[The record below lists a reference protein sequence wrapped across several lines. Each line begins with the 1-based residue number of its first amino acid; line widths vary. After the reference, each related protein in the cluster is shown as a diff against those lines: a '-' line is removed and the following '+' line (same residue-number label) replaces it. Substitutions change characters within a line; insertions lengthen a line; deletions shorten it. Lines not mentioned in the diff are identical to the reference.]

1 MTPDLRKTNSPPLPS
16 RLLCASAIALLLAGC
31 DSTPKMP
38 KTPEMPSVPA
48 VVEVEPVSSDSDV
61 TDRVGQAAITPLS
74 DLNVVQQKIPEVLLY
89 ARDVGAYSVPE
100 KLDCDSVQHEI
111 NRLDAALGADF
122 DAEGKGKPSLLERG
136 GDMAENY
143 GVGFVR
149 RTMEGFVP
157 FRSWLRKL
165 TGAESHSKQI
175 AAAITAGGVRR
186 AYLKGLRQ
194 GLGCPIPVPPKA
206 TKTAAAAEAASEA
219 VAGAAAAVGAASAPA
234 DTASAPAPA
243 PTPAP
248 ASPRP
253 AASTP
258 QP

>member
-1 MTPDLRKTNSPPLPS
+1 MSASSPIPVSQHLPQ
-16 RLLCASAIALLLAGC
+16 RVILASITALLLAGC
-31 DSTPKMP
+31 ESTPEMP

-48 VVEVEPVSSDSDV
+48 IVEVEPVSSESDV
-61 TDRVGQAAITPLS
+61 TDRVSQAAITPLS
-74 DLNVVQQKIPEVLLY
+74 DLNVVQQKIPQVLLF

-100 KLDCDSVQHEI
+100 KLDCANVQDEI

-122 DAEGKGKPSLLERG
+122 DAAGKGKPSLLERG

-165 TGAESHSKQI
+165 TGAEKHSKQV

-194 GLGCPIPVPPKA
+194 GLGCPVPVPPKA
-206 TKTAAAAEAASEA
+206 TKTAAVAEAAS
-219 VAGAAAAVGAASAPA
+219 AASAASAPA
-234 DTASAPAPA
+234 SAPSHPV
-243 PTPAP
+243 P
-248 ASPRP
+248 
-253 AASTP
+253 
-258 QP
+258 

>member
-1 MTPDLRKTNSPPLPS
+1 MPAAAPLVPA
-16 RLLCASAIALLLAGC
+16 RHLPRPWHWAWLAFALLLAGC
-31 DSTPKMP
+31 ESTPDMP
-38 KTPEMPSVPA
+38 KTPELPSVPA
-48 VVEVEPVSSDSDV
+48 MVEVEPVTSDSDV

-74 DLNVVQQKIPEVLLY
+74 DLNVVQQKIPEVLLH

-100 KLDCDSVQHEI
+100 KLDCPSVQNEI

-122 DAEGKGKPSLLERG
+122 DAAGKGKPSLLERG

-165 TGAESHSKQI
+165 TGAEKHSKQV
-175 AAAITAGGVRR
+175 AAAIMAGGVRR

-194 GLGCPIPVPPKA
+194 GLGCQIPAPKA
-206 TKTAAAAEAASEA
+206 TPSTTPAQGAASQPAPAASAAEA
-219 VAGAAAAVGAASAPA
+219 
-234 DTASAPAPA
+234 
-243 PTPAP
+243 TP
-248 ASPRP
+248 
-253 AASTP
+253 
-258 QP
+258 